1 MSHEKILG
9 RELRLLVSSSPQS
22 FTLCVLNQQNLT
34 LVLTI
39 SFPVLMKSALSLV
52 GNVTEKM
59 TVGIILMKMD
69 VVSKNSLKIV
79 SDQVYPGSPPF
90 IIRGS
95 GSICICPITPGPQSC
110 YNFMCN
116 RCKQLQLKFAFLSS
130 KLEHENQNN
139 DQTIHYKKTGCDL

>member
-69 VVSKNSLKIV
+69 VVSKNSFKIV
-79 SDQVYPGSPPF
+79 SDQVYPG
-90 IIRGS
+90 
-95 GSICICPITPGPQSC
+95 
-110 YNFMCN
+110 
-116 RCKQLQLKFAFLSS
+116 
-130 KLEHENQNN
+130 
-139 DQTIHYKKTGCDL
+139 

>member
-34 LVLTI
+34 IVLTI
-39 SFPVLMKSALSLV
+39 SFPVLMKSALSPV

-69 VVSKNSLKIV
+69 VVSKNSFKIV
-79 SDQVYPGSPPF
+79 SDQVYPG
-90 IIRGS
+90 
-95 GSICICPITPGPQSC
+95 
-110 YNFMCN
+110 
-116 RCKQLQLKFAFLSS
+116 
-130 KLEHENQNN
+130 
-139 DQTIHYKKTGCDL
+139 

>member
-22 FTLCVLNQQNLT
+22 LTLCVLNQQNLT

-39 SFPVLMKSALSLV
+39 SFPVLMKSVLSLV

-69 VVSKNSLKIV
+69 VVSKIFFKIV
-79 SDQVYPGSPPF
+79 RDQVYPG
-90 IIRGS
+90 
-95 GSICICPITPGPQSC
+95 
-110 YNFMCN
+110 
-116 RCKQLQLKFAFLSS
+116 
-130 KLEHENQNN
+130 
-139 DQTIHYKKTGCDL
+139 

>member
-22 FTLCVLNQQNLT
+22 LTLCVLNQQNLT

-39 SFPVLMKSALSLV
+39 SFPVPMKSVLSLV

-69 VVSKNSLKIV
+69 VVSKIFFKIV
-79 SDQVYPGSPPF
+79 RDQVYPG
-90 IIRGS
+90 
-95 GSICICPITPGPQSC
+95 
-110 YNFMCN
+110 
-116 RCKQLQLKFAFLSS
+116 
-130 KLEHENQNN
+130 
-139 DQTIHYKKTGCDL
+139 

>member
-22 FTLCVLNQQNLT
+22 FTLCVLNQQDLT

-39 SFPVLMKSALSLV
+39 SFPVLMKSVLSLV

-69 VVSKNSLKIV
+69 VVSKNFFKIV
-79 SDQVYPGSPPF
+79 RDQVYPG
-90 IIRGS
+90 
-95 GSICICPITPGPQSC
+95 
-110 YNFMCN
+110 
-116 RCKQLQLKFAFLSS
+116 
-130 KLEHENQNN
+130 
-139 DQTIHYKKTGCDL
+139 

>member
-22 FTLCVLNQQNLT
+22 FTLCVLNQQDLT

-39 SFPVLMKSALSLV
+39 SFPVLMKSVLSLV

-69 VVSKNSLKIV
+69 VVSKIFFKIV
-79 SDQVYPGSPPF
+79 RDQVYPG
-90 IIRGS
+90 
-95 GSICICPITPGPQSC
+95 
-110 YNFMCN
+110 
-116 RCKQLQLKFAFLSS
+116 
-130 KLEHENQNN
+130 
-139 DQTIHYKKTGCDL
+139 